1 VQSIGL
7 LHSGPLS
14 VYGDFVGKNVAGESR
29 LNLVSMLLLL
39 GQAVHD
45 LIVVAFVCHVN
56 VNAQSGIRG

>member
-29 LNLVSMLLLL
+29 LNLVSMLVL